1 MTSIEAAAMIE
12 SRKRKETADK
22 VGKRRPILKLAWP
35 VILCLGDVG
44 KAWNFVT
51 SHELSIIF
59 SRERNASLNNNSSS
73 SFFKTNMLELGARR
87 WPFRFLAEWFSDRP
101 G

>member
-59 SRERNASLNNNSSS
+59 SRE
-73 SFFKTNMLELGARR
+73 KEC
-87 WPFRFLAEWFSDRP
+87 FSQQ
-101 G
+101 